1 MDFRFYFLKEGTR
14 IYDKSELINFFSSNP
29 YISVEKRL
37 DDRIFT
43 YHHPIL
49 DFDARFIMSSRSNI
63 PHIERLN
70 PKYFDINLL
79 VEFDVLLPTY
89 CVELIL
95 DIVEDICKTYRF
107 YVYNQAYQ
115 DVNPFK
121 RIMMIKAF
129 EVWKKA
135 YKDNHEDEISTY
147 NYIDPQAL
155 AQIYGYLIRKPMLN
169 AMVSKSQVP
178 DYQFLTSLRSR
189 IAYVSIVWDGN
200 SSFVYPP
207 AVDILYYDDGK
218 QKVFIPINELM
229 TKADKLFKPIDGYGF
244 IRILDSKNVSKLKK
258 IINKTKFS
266 PLNTELKVI
275 DIDNILDV

>member
-14 IYDKSELINFFSSNP
+14 IYDRSELINFLSSNP
-29 YISVEKRL
+29 YISMEKRL

-49 DFDARFIMSSRSNI
+49 DFDCRFIMSSRSNI

-95 DIVEDICKTYRF
+95 DIVEDICKSYKF

-115 DVNPFK
+115 DVTAFK
-121 RIMMIKAF
+121 RVMMVKAF
-129 EVWKKA
+129 EVWKRA

-155 AQIYGYLIRKPMLN
+155 AQIYGYLIRKPMLK
-169 AMVSKSQVP
+169 AMVNKTSVP
-178 DYQFLTSLRSR
+178 EYQFLTSYRSR
-189 IAYVSIVWDGN
+189 IAYVSISWDGS

-218 QKVFIPINELM
+218 QKIFIPISELM

-244 IRILDSKNVSKLKK
+244 IRILDGKNVSKLKK
-258 IINKTKFS
+258 IISKTKFS